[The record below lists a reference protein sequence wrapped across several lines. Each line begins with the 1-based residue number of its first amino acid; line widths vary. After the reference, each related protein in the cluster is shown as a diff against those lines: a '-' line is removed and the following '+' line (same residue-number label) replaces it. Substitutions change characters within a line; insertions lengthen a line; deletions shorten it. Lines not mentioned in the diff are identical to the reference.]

1 MEMDHPALTG
11 KPRPDARHRLPDRRG
26 NISFNF
32 LHDGRE
38 YHATAARL
46 ADGRIAEIFLDVGK
60 AGSTVQQHAEAT
72 AVLASIAL
80 QHGVAPQTIIHAVS
94 GGPLA
99 MALEL
104 AEMP

>member
-1 MEMDHPALTG
+1 MNRE
-11 KPRPDARHRLPDRRG
+11 RLPDRRG
-26 NISFNF
+26 SLSFNF
-32 LHDGRE
+32 LHDGRT
-38 YHATAARL
+38 YHATASRL

-80 QHGVAPQTIIHAVS
+80 QHGVDVQTIVHAVQ

-99 MALEL
+99 TALEL
-104 AEMP
+104 AVRP